1 LRNWRRDFGRAEE
14 VNATL
19 PDGVLLLKALG
30 APLAGTLDPQAAFR
44 LSQSRM
50 QLQLDQQPSHRNLW
64 AFSQCLLAEA
74 GTLSLL
80 QTASIPTPST
90 PLKLKVLDGDEKF
103 HLVAAP
109 PTRTK
114 PILFQSDHAN
124 TSALMQVVVL
134 AVPANCFTL
143 GRMWMTRRP
152 SAYFVEEKITERA
165 NVNCA
170 LGQRASKVSRLAQ
183 GEEEEIMVEAQLQL
197 QMRQHQQ
204 SVAKRVLQL
213 SKPPRTPTRRRL
225 PLLQLLM
232 MEVQQLGPRMM

>member
-1 LRNWRRDFGRAEE
+1 MVMKKIHL
-14 VNATL
+14 VQ
-19 PDGVLLLKALG
+19 
-30 APLAGTLDPQAAFR
+30 APLR
-44 LSQSRM
+44 
-50 QLQLDQQPSHRNLW
+50 
-64 AFSQCLLAEA
+64 
-74 GTLSLL
+74 
-80 QTASIPTPST
+80 
-90 PLKLKVLDGDEKF
+90 
-103 HLVAAP
+103 
-109 PTRTK
+109 RTK

-134 AVPANCFTL
+134 AVPANGFTL

-152 SAYFVEEKITERA
+152 GAYFVEEKITERA

-225 PLLQLLM
+225 PHSSTTTADDGSATA
-232 MEVQQLGPRMM
+232 EASNDVVKSSTGSTGDSVDGG